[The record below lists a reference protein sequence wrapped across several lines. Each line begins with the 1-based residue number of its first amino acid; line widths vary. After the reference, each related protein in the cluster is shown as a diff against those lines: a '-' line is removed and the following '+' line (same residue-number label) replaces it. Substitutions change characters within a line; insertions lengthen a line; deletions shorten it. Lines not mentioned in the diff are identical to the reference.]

1 MSDRIGFPRDSVRL
15 LCDGR
20 RSISHQ
26 QHVVTAGWTFSVVL
40 CICLFGTGEMPV
52 AAQRSPGR
60 SIASAP
66 VPQEVEKG
74 RVERLE
80 RWLKLAARHT
90 PGEDDEELGEIAGWP
105 NPQLKAL
112 WLDTNAL
119 VQVMRRVGKLSPTL
133 YVRPAEQK
141 ASVQMRYSKAQFHR
155 LEVLACA
162 AGGLLFEAECMA
174 LRAENELDGELR
186 QLAALVRA
194 SNDRGDRN
202 YIVRRGALLHADVP
216 VLAPLAMAA
225 APESRTSIG
234 PNRFRMEISDGREVD
249 LSQSAVHWEIARM
262 LLDLVVPRGSDRPAP
277 GGDAMVRAWYCA
289 TVAWMQLRE
298 DHDKLHLDHARELF
312 PADPTLLMLSGFQR
326 ETFAGLPVQTAVQSA
341 VLPTG
346 VTLDVG
352 SERAELREA
361 ESFFQ
366 RALELSP
373 DHAEGRM
380 HHGRVLALLGRHAE
394 AVVELRRA
402 APALSDP
409 DLEYFA
415 RLFLGAEE
423 ETIGNRDAARTAY
436 ERAASLAPMAQSP
449 LLALSQLARRSGDRP
464 GALRAIDRLFA
475 LSGAERSQNDD
486 PWWWYYVSQARDA
499 DDRLAAVH
507 EPFRAERLQ

>member
-1 MSDRIGFPRDSVRL
+1 
-15 LCDGR
+15 
-20 RSISHQ
+20 
-26 QHVVTAGWTFSVVL
+26 VTAGWTFSVVL

-298 DHDKLHLDHARELF
+298 DHDKLHLDRARAIFPDDPDILF
-312 PADPTLLMLSGFQR
+312 LSACQH
-326 ETFAGLPVQTAVQSA
+326 EAFAGVPIQTAVRSA
-341 VLPTG
+341 LLPTG

-352 SERAELREA
+352 SERTELREA
-361 ESFFQ
+361 EGLF
-366 RALELSP
+366 RRVLEIKSN
-373 DHAEGRM
+373 HAEARLRY
-380 HHGRVLALLGRHAE
+380 GRVLGGLGKHAE
-394 AVVELRRA
+394 AAAELRRA
-402 APALSDP
+402 VAGLADRQMLY
-409 DLEYFA
+409 LAE
-415 RLFLGAEE
+415 LFLGGEE
-423 ETIGNRDAARTAY
+423 EALGNRDSARLAYQQAADLY
-436 ERAASLAPMAQSP
+436 PMAQSP
-449 LLALSQLARRSGDRP
+449 LVALSQLARRSGDRA
-464 GALRAIDRLFA
+464 GALREIGRLFA
-475 LSGAERSQNDD
+475 LQEDDRGPQDD
-486 PWWWYYVSQARDA
+486 PWWWYYVVQARDA
-499 DDRLAAVH
+499 EELLEAMQQPYRT
-507 EPFRAERLQ
+507 ERLQ